1 MIKDDKNRIDKSLA
15 NHDDYYMSLA
25 LKAAYG
31 AQSQDEVPIGAVLVD
46 ERGSVIASAGNTTR
60 TRCDPTGHAEVNV
73 LRAAGKLIG
82 NHRLLGCTLFV
93 TLEPCA
99 MCAGAISHAR
109 LKRVVIA
116 ASDPKGGLHD
126 KHQHIYLFY
135 LGIRHTMAMG
145 LLLPLLQYFDSVFFR
160 KFIGCMEHQARLLV
174 YQPLKSTDNSR
185 S

>member
-116 ASDPKGGLHD
+116 ASDPKGGAVWNGPKFFEQPTCHWQPQID
-126 KHQHIYLFY
+126 H
-135 LGIRHTMAMG
+135 G
-145 LLLPLLQYFDSVFFR
+145 PLEQEAGKVLRDFFKQKR
-160 KFIGCMEHQARLLV
+160 
-174 YQPLKSTDNSR
+174 SR
-185 S
+185 